1 MLFSGWDTDQL
12 ADALS
17 PTLATCHYLV
27 YVIFVPL
34 NDQIALMGGSYE
46 RVENER
52 TNAMRRQRAELLL
65 QLGAPRVGDIGCK
78 RLLLLSRSGR
88 L

>member
-1 MLFSGWDTDQL
+1 MSSCR
-12 ADALS
+12 ADVRRALMCAVREF
-17 PTLATCHYLV
+17 LDH
-27 YVIFVPL
+27 
-34 NDQIALMGGSYE
+34 QIALMGGSYE